1 MMRDRANEGD
11 KGNSDERGHAAPLV
25 VKCRVFLA
33 RVVKKLGQISVSRM
47 LCGLEEGKSGG

>member
-25 VKCRVFLA
+25 VRCRVFLA